1 MAYIFYL
8 IKKIFIFRKSQSVS
22 PIDFDSKG
30 AYKDNPAEGIGLMKM
45 TVQRDIE
52 RTHSVNSSF
61 RVKVGRFFDF
71 GKPK

>member
-22 PIDFDSKG
+22 PIDFDSKV

-45 TVQRDIE
+45 TVQRGP
-52 RTHSVNSSF
+52 TV
-61 RVKVGRFFDF
+61 
-71 GKPK
+71 

>member
-22 PIDFDSKG
+22 PIDFDSKV

-45 TVQRDIE
+45 TVQRGP
-52 RTHSVNSSF
+52 TVWTPAF
-61 RVKVGRFFDF
+61 VLKLADF
-71 GKPK
+71 LTLEKPK